1 MSDSSAPR
9 DTRDPAATYPRIV
22 ALLAT
27 LLLANPAVL
36 YLATGSV
43 TWTLAATL
51 VAVIATQATFWHGC
65 HRLVR
70 VHVFNALA
78 VLSFFVH
85 GEAILIHAFPDFV
98 VENLYQIR
106 SGYYFNWPRLNQQFR
121 DKEFDVT
128 YRTNAQ
134 GLRIGVLQD
143 MEKTTTTADWLVL
156 GDSFTQGA
164 QVEFEELY
172 TTQLYRHFP
181 HKIVVNAGISGFGV
195 GHEYNYFVDA
205 GVRFSPE
212 LVILQLCSFND
223 FMTVEPSLVGF
234 TDRLM
239 THSAFVRLLLAGF
252 KFRNPHELPLGR
264 WTEPF
269 QKGRQANAD
278 FNIFYNDTSE
288 QKQRDWAAFR
298 SYIARMKSAVERSGG
313 RLLVVLIP
321 TKEQVYPHYLEEVQ
335 RALQIASTDLDM
347 LRPNRQMQALA
358 TEYGFDFLD
367 LLDAFRKS
375 ENRVFY
381 DFDEHM
387 NANGHR
393 VMSNAIAA
401 HLESRDG
408 VPGLTFLSRRLSGDR
423 YPSPSPD
430 GMLIAYQSLRDGN
443 MEVFVARQNLE
454 QDVRITVNAV
464 HDSHPSILPSGDEVI
479 LTQGDAETFRTD
491 VVALR
496 LDGKGQRDITAGE
509 NLFGAIPAVS
519 ETDRRLAYA
528 EWSYDP
534 ASRKYSSPRIAVL
547 DPRDGHKMYISPEHG
562 ESWRPVFSPD
572 GKSIAYI
579 FRDGRQ
585 PYDVFLYDL
594 PEGTTRRLTDTAWDE
609 WDPAFTPDG
618 KRLVYS
624 AHADGNWDLFVLDI
638 RTAAAT
644 RLTRT
649 RGDEWDAAVAP
660 GGRELYFAG
669 VFGLI
674 DGVYRMPFR

>member
-9 DTRDPAATYPRIV
+9 DINGQATYPRIV
-22 ALLAT
+22 ALLAA

-51 VAVIATQATFWHGC
+51 VAVIATQATFWHGF

-70 VHVFNALA
+70 VYVFNALA

-85 GEAILIHAFPDFV
+85 GEAILIHAFSDSV

-106 SGYYFNWPRLNQQFR
+106 AGYYFNWPRLNQQFR
-121 DKEFDVT
+121 DKEFEVT

-134 GLRIGVLQD
+134 GLRIGVFQD

-164 QVEFEELY
+164 QVEFEDLY

-181 HKIVVNAGISGFGV
+181 HKIIVNAGISGFGV

-205 GVRFSPE
+205 GVRFRPE

-223 FMTVEPSLVGF
+223 FMSVEPSLVGF

-278 FNIFYNDTSE
+278 FNIFYNETSA

-298 SYIARMKSAVERSGG
+298 LYIARMKSAVEGSGG

-335 RALQIASTDLDM
+335 RALEIASSDLDM
-347 LRPNRQMQALA
+347 RRPNRHMQDLA
-358 TEYGFDFLD
+358 TEFGFDFLD

-375 ENRVFY
+375 EGRVFY

-387 NANGHR
+387 NASGHR
-393 VMSNAIAA
+393 VMADAIAA
-401 HLESRDG
+401 HLQHRYAA
-408 VPGLTFLSRRLSGDR
+408 PGLTFLSRRLSGDR
-423 YPSPSPD
+423 YPSLSPD
-430 GMLIAYQSLRDGN
+430 GMLMAYQSLHDGN
-443 MEVFVARQNLE
+443 MEVFVARPDFE
-454 QDVRITVNAV
+454 QDIRITANAV
-464 HDSHPSILPSGDEVI
+464 DDSHPSFLPSGDEVI
-479 LTQGDAETFRTD
+479 LTQGDAETFQTD
-491 VVALR
+491 VVAVR
-496 LDGKGQRDITAGE
+496 LDGKGRRDVTAGE

-519 ETDRRLAYA
+519 RTDGRLAYA

-534 ASRKYSSPRIAVL
+534 AARRYSPPRIAVV
-547 DPRDGHKMYISPEHG
+547 DPRDGHKGYISPEHS
-562 ESWRPVFSPD
+562 ESWRPAFSPD
-572 GKSIAYI
+572 GKWIAYI
-579 FRDGRQ
+579 SRSGSSR
-585 PYDVFLYDL
+585 YDVFLHDL
-594 PEGTTRRLTDTAWDE
+594 AEGSSRKLTDTPWDE

-618 KRLVYS
+618 TRLLYS
-624 AHADGNWDLFVLDI
+624 AHKDGNWDLFVLNI
-638 RTAAAT
+638 RGGTTT